1 MNVYDK
7 INELA
12 DALRNSNEMK
22 EYIEIKKEV
31 FKQPKNKETVES
43 FRNKQIEVQQLVMQG
58 KEEEAVK
65 KEELLKQMYKIL
77 LDNEDIKKM
86 FDAEVR
92 FDVLVGDM
100 YRILG
105 EAIREAMED

>member
-12 DALRNSNEMK
+12 NALKESNEFK
-22 EYIEIKKEV
+22 EYIEIKNEV
-31 FKQPKNKETVES
+31 YKQEENKKMIKD
-43 FRNKQIEVQQLVMQG
+43 FREKQIEVQKMAVEG
-58 KEEEAVK
+58 KEEDAVAK
-65 KEELLKQMYKIL
+65 TEILKQMYEIL
-77 LDNEDIKKM
+77 LKNENIKKM

-92 FDVLVGDM
+92 FDVLIGDM

-105 EAIREAMED
+105 EAIRGAMED